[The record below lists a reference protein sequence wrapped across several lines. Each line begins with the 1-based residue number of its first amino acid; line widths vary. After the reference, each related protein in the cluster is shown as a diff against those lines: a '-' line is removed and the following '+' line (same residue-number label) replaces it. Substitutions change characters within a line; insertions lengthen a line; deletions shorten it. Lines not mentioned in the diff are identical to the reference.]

1 MSCRH
6 TRFDQRV
13 ISCNPACFDG
23 ATFSLAPAYM
33 YICTYFVFLTPSRT
47 LLPDSPLRPWCTS
60 STRLGL
66 QTPQP
71 SCQTCCTLAASCTS
85 RGCPSCWRLT
95 RCVFFF
101 LSSSFSRCARAVFFS
116 MVAKQSR
123 CTHGFRVVRCL
134 YYHDEVNFLLVLANL
149 GCRRRRRP
157 HPHRP
162 AARRVPARI
171 CAPRV
176 SRLGASVPF
185 RNRSRERPRF

>member
-1 MSCRH
+1 MYLLRFFDSLPDAFAGFPSQTLVYVVDTPRTSNPTTFMS
-6 TRFDQRV
+6 
-13 ISCNPACFDG
+13 NMLYAC
-23 ATFSLAPAYM
+23 SVLYKSRLPLVLALNKVR
-33 YICTYFVFLTPSRT
+33 I
-47 LLPDSPLRPWCTS
+47 LLP
-60 STRLGL
+60 LG
-66 QTPQP
+66 
-71 SCQTCCTLAASCTS
+71 
-85 RGCPSCWRLT
+85 
-95 RCVFFF
+95 FF
-101 LSSSFSRCARAVFFS
+101 LKMCSGCFFS

-157 HPHRP
+157 YPHRP